1 MHTHQAKIDPSSVDY
16 LHVDDEDAQ
25 EDAEA
30 QAEDEKK
37 LDAKSFP
44 AEKVLQLGSS
54 GRLVV
59 SHKTHSFKV
68 RFKLQVWTL

>member
-1 MHTHQAKIDPSSVDY
+1 MHFPSENAPSPASFSEAKIDPSSVDY

-37 LDAKSFP
+37 LDAKSLR
-44 AEKVLQLGSS
+44 K
-54 GRLVV
+54 
-59 SHKTHSFKV
+59 
-68 RFKLQVWTL
+68 